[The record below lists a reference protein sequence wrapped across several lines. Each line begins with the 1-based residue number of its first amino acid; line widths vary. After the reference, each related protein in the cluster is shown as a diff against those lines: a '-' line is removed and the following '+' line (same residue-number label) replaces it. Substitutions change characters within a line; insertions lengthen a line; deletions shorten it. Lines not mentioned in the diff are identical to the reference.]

1 MLEKKHFKW
10 IVFEGM
16 EGAGKT
22 TLVRN
27 LGKYLLS
34 HNNFKNH
41 VIQITAEPSLDV
53 TAEIKA
59 GLPKEAILFLN
70 SGSRKKLRNLIK
82 NSSNLSPAKRLS
94 LFLDDRERLL
104 GRLKVLPKHSIV
116 IQDRCYVSTLVYDQ
130 LYLDIDSREL
140 MENNQVVFNKAYN
153 IRPDLLVYLHVSPEE
168 SIKRLQKRKKYD
180 VLDKKALENLD
191 NIYNNY
197 QKLFV
202 KKGLIKLDPY
212 LKDTT
217 EIVTI
222 DTTDKFE
229 EEVLDETIQL
239 IHSLFETIKEECHE
253 QFKTTG

>member
-34 HNNFKNH
+34 HDNFKDY

-59 GLPKEAILFLN
+59 GLPKESVLFLN

-82 NSSNLSPAKRLS
+82 NSSNLSSTERLS
-94 LFLDDRERLL
+94 LFLNDRERLL
-104 GRLKVLPKHSIV
+104 GRFKVLPKHSIV

-140 MENNQVVFNKAYN
+140 MEKNQVVFNEVYN
-153 IRPDLLVYLHVSPEE
+153 IRPDLLIYLHISPEE
-168 SIKRLQKRKKYD
+168 SVKRLQKRKKYD

-191 NIYNNY
+191 KIYNNY
-197 QKLFV
+197 QKLFI
-202 KKGLIKLDPY
+202 KKYLIKLDPY
-212 LKDTT
+212 LKNTAK
-217 EIVTI
+217 IVTI
-222 DTTDKFE
+222 DTTGKLKK
-229 EEVLDETIQL
+229 EVLDETTQL
-239 IHSLFETIKEECHE
+239 IHSLFET
-253 QFKTTG
+253 